1 MGSEKVLA
9 MLKGG
14 TKRFE
19 VVLTWEL
26 KVLAIVMGGGGAK
39 SVHPLKG
46 GVQKVLPCLE
56 GG

>member
-26 KVLAIVMGGGGAK
+26 KVLAIVMGGGRKKCPPFKRRGAK
-39 SVHPLKG
+39 SFTLS
-46 GVQKVLPCLE
+46 
-56 GG
+56 